1 MKKIIVVLGILVT
14 TLNSCS
20 NFIEEDN
27 RSYGAAE
34 EYYITAPGFESLVNV
49 NYAALKEIYGGD
61 PYLFVSGTDMYSDG
75 RTIEPSEGLSKY
87 TSLNSGTVGVDQL
100 YRSCFA
106 AIQQANKGIYYS
118 TITQQ
123 TTTVPTRVGE
133 LKFLRANAYFLL
145 VQTYGGVPLVL
156 DDINTAVTA
165 FDRNS
170 AEEVYTQIIK
180 DLNEALPAVSTASY
194 TATAGRVNKRAVQNL
209 MAKVYLTKGYESF
222 GTPADFTTAA
232 ALADEVIAGQALSV
246 SFENVVKPGN
256 EMNAET
262 IFSVQFSTASN
273 SADIDGLGSSQ
284 NYWFGA
290 YLGAGNTGLYPNRS
304 YSLCATPYALSLF
317 EKGDKRWEG
326 TFMTEIYSNYY
337 QYYTVADKTTLKIA
351 HFYEPKWFTAAERA
365 NYIATHPDLTG
376 TVKPVDPSKIPPG
389 YHIWTSYSSA
399 AISTGDYNLIC
410 VRKFDDPTS
419 PYSGASS
426 ANYNTTPVTPATN
439 RSSTRDFIISRL
451 GETYLVAAEAYFKAG
466 NTTTALERLNEV
478 RRRAGGGTAGVIP
491 VLTSIDIDVI
501 LDERG
506 RELLGEYHRWFDLKR
521 TGTLITRAVAH
532 NPKIPSASAFDGKGG
547 NKKILRPIPQS
558 ALDLNRNKNFP
569 QNPAY

>member
-1 MKKIIVVLGILVT
+1 MKMKKLIVIIGILVT

-20 NFIEEDN
+20 NFIEEEN
-27 RSYGAAE
+27 SSYGSAE
-34 EYYITAPGFESLVNV
+34 QYYITAPGFESLVNV

-61 PYLFVSGTDMYSDG
+61 PYLFESGTDMFSDG
-75 RTIEPSEGLSKY
+75 RNNEPSIGLSRY
-87 TSLNSGTVGVDQL
+87 LNLTSGTVGVDQL
-100 YRSCFA
+100 YRTCFA

-118 TITQQ
+118 TITEQ

-156 DDINTAVTA
+156 DNINTAVTA

-170 AEEVYTQIIK
+170 DEEIYTQILK
-180 DLNEALPAVSTASY
+180 DLDEALPAVSTAAY
-194 TATAGRVNKRAVQNL
+194 NGRVNKRAVQNL
-209 MAKVYLTKGYESF
+209 MAKVYLTRGYESF

-232 ALADEVIAGQALSV
+232 TLADAVIAGQPLSL
-246 SFENVVKPGN
+246 SFDNVVKPGN
-256 EMNAET
+256 EMNTET
-262 IFSVQFSTASN
+262 IFSVQFSPASN
-273 SADIDGLGSSQ
+273 SANVTGLGNSQ

-290 YLGAGNTGLYPNRS
+290 YMGPANTGKYPNRS
-304 YSLCATPYALSLF
+304 YTLIPTPYAISLF
-317 EKGDKRWEG
+317 EQGDTRWNG
-326 TFMTEIYSNYY
+326 TFMTEIAAEYY
-337 QYYTVADKTTLKIA
+337 QYYTVADKTTLRIN
-351 HFYEPKWFTAAERA
+351 HFYEPSWFTPAERA
-365 NYIATHPDLTG
+365 AYIASHPDLGPFT
-376 TVKPVDPSKIPPG
+376 PPALPPG
-389 YHIWTSYSSA
+389 YHAKGTYSSGTTA
-399 AISTGDYNLIC
+399 TADYQLIS

-426 ANYNTTPVTPATN
+426 ANYNTTPITPATN
-439 RSSTRDFIISRL
+439 RSSTRDLIISRL
-451 GETYLVAAEAYFKAG
+451 GETYLVAAEAHFKAG
-466 NTTTALERLNEV
+466 STGTALARINEV
-478 RRRAGGGTAGVIP
+478 RRRARGGVIGVVP
-491 VLTSIDIDVI
+491 DLTTIDINAI

-521 TGTLITRAVAH
+521 TGTLIARTVLY
-532 NPKIPSASAFDGKGG
+532 NPKITNPNVFDGKGG

>member
-1 MKKIIVVLGILVT
+1 MKKIIVIIGILVT

-20 NFIEEDN
+20 NYIEEEN
-27 RSYGAAE
+27 RSYGSAE

-61 PYLFVSGTDMYSDG
+61 PWLFESGTDMYSDG
-75 RTIEPSEGLSKY
+75 RNQEPSEGLSKY
-87 TSLNSGTVGVDQL
+87 LNLTSGSLGVDQL
-100 YRSCFA
+100 YRTCYA

-118 TITQQ
+118 TITEK
-123 TTTVPTRVGE
+123 TTTLSTRVGE

-145 VQTYGGVPLVL
+145 VQTYGGVPVVL
-156 DDINTAVTA
+156 DNINTAVTA

-170 AEEVYTQIIK
+170 AEEVYTQILK
-180 DLNEALPAVSTASY
+180 DLNEALPAVSTAAY
-194 TATAGRVNKRAVQNL
+194 NGRVNKRAVQDL
-209 MAKVYLTKGYESF
+209 LAKVYLTRGYETF

-232 ALADEVIAGQALSV
+232 SLADQVISGQALNV
-246 SFENVVKPGN
+246 SFDNVVKPGN

-273 SADIDGLGSSQ
+273 AANVTALGSSQ

-290 YLGAGNTGLYPNRS
+290 YLGPANTALYPNRS
-304 YSLCATPYALSLF
+304 YTLCPTPYALSLF

-337 QYYTVADKTTLKIA
+337 QYYTVADKTSLKITD
-351 HFYEPKWFTAAERA
+351 FYEPSWFNLTDRTNWNTTNASRK
-365 NYIATHPDLTG
+365 ATG
-376 TVKPVDPSKIPPG
+376 FR
-389 YHIWTSYSSA
+389 YHNWGSYSSA
-399 AISTGDYNLIC
+399 VTATADFQLIC

-419 PYSGASS
+419 PYSGANS
-426 ANYNTTPVTPATN
+426 ANYNTTPITPATN

-451 GETYLVAAEAYFKAG
+451 GETYLIAAEAYYKAG
-466 NTTTALERLNEV
+466 DPSKALERLNEV

-491 VLTSIDIDVI
+491 VLTSVDINTI

-521 TGTLITRAVAH
+521 TGTLIERTVLY
-532 NPKIPSASAFDGKGG
+532 NPKITNPSVFDGKNG

-558 ALDLNRNKNFP
+558 TLDLNRNKNFP

>member
-1 MKKIIVVLGILVT
+1 MKKIIVIIGILVT

-20 NFIEEDN
+20 SFIEEEN
-27 RSYGAAE
+27 RSYGSAE

-61 PYLFVSGTDMYSDG
+61 PYLFESGTDMFSDG
-75 RTIEPSEGLSKY
+75 RNIEPSIGLSRY
-87 TSLNSGTVGVDQL
+87 LNLTSGTVGVDQL
-100 YRSCFA
+100 YRTCFA

-118 TITQQ
+118 TITEQ
-123 TTTVPTRVGE
+123 TSTISTRVGE

-145 VQTYGGVPLVL
+145 VQTYGGVPIVL
-156 DDINTAVTA
+156 DNINTAVTA
-165 FDRNS
+165 FDRNT

-180 DLNEALPAVSTASY
+180 DLDEALPAVSTAAY
-194 TATAGRVNKRAVQNL
+194 NGRVNKRAVQNL
-209 MAKVYLTKGYESF
+209 MAKVYLTKGYETF

-232 ALADEVIAGQALSV
+232 TLADAVINGQALNV
-246 SFENVVKPGN
+246 SFDNVVKPGN

-262 IFSVQFSTASN
+262 IFSVQFSAASN
-273 SADIDGLGSSQ
+273 SANVTGLGNSQ

-290 YLGAGNTGLYPNRS
+290 YMGPANTGKYPNRS
-304 YSLCATPYALSLF
+304 YTLIPTPYAISLF
-317 EKGDKRWEG
+317 EKGDTRWNG
-326 TFMTEIYSNYY
+326 TFMTEIAEDYY
-337 QYYTVADKTTLKIA
+337 QYYTTSSLKIK
-351 HFYEPKWFTAAERA
+351 HFYEPSWYTPAERA
-365 NYIATHPDLTG
+365 AYIASHPDLG
-376 TVKPVDPSKIPPG
+376 TIVAPATLPPG
-389 YHIWTSYSSA
+389 YHAKGTYSSA
-399 AISTGDYNLIC
+399 TTASADYQLIS

-426 ANYNTTPVTPATN
+426 ANYNTTPITPASN

-466 NTTTALERLNEV
+466 VPSTALARLNEV

-521 TGTLITRAVAH
+521 TGTLITRTVLY
-532 NPKIPSASAFDGKGG
+532 NPKITNPNVFDGKGG

-558 ALDLNRNKNFP
+558 ALDLNRNKDFP

>member
-1 MKKIIVVLGILVT
+1 MKKIIVIIGILVT

-20 NFIEEDN
+20 NFIEEEN
-27 RSYGAAE
+27 RSYGSAE
-34 EYYITAPGFESLVNV
+34 EYYLTSAGFESLVNV

-61 PYLFVSGTDMYSDG
+61 PWLFESGTDMYSDG
-75 RTIEPSEGLSKY
+75 RNIEPSLGLSRY
-87 TSLNSGTVGVDQL
+87 LNLTSGSVGVDQL
-100 YRSCFA
+100 YRTCYA

-118 TITQQ
+118 TITEQ
-123 TTTVPTRVGE
+123 TTTVPTRIGE

-145 VQTYGGVPLVL
+145 VQTYGGVPIVL
-156 DDINTAVTA
+156 DNINTAVTA

-170 AEEVYTQIIK
+170 AEEVYAQIIK
-180 DLNEALPAVSTASY
+180 DLNEALPAVSTAAY
-194 TATAGRVNKRAVQNL
+194 NGRVNKRAVQNL
-209 MAKVYLTKGYESF
+209 MAKVYLTKGYETF
-222 GTPADFTTAA
+222 GNPTDFTTAA
-232 ALADEVIAGQALSV
+232 TLADEVIAGQPLNV

-262 IFSVQFSTASN
+262 IFSVQFSAASN
-273 SADIDGLGSSQ
+273 SANITALGNSQ

-290 YLGAGNTGLYPNRS
+290 YMGPANTGAYPNRS
-304 YSLCATPYALSLF
+304 YTLIPTPYALSLF

-326 TFMTEIYSNYY
+326 TFMTEIYSKYY
-337 QYYTVADKTTLKIA
+337 EYYTVADKTTLKVN
-351 HFYEPKWFTAAERA
+351 HFYEPKWYTLTERA
-365 NYIATHPDLTG
+365 NYIATHPDLG
-376 TVKPVDPSKIPPG
+376 AIKAPAILPPG
-389 YHIWTSYSSA
+389 YHAWGTYSSA
-399 AISTGDYNLIC
+399 VTATADYQLVS

-419 PYSGASS
+419 PYSGAGS
-426 ANYNTTPVTPATN
+426 ANYNTTPITPASN

-466 NTTTALERLNEV
+466 VPSTALARLNEV

-491 VLTSIDIDVI
+491 VLTTIDINTI

-521 TGTLITRAVAH
+521 TGTLIERAVLY
-532 NPKIPSASAFDGKGG
+532 NPKITNPNVFDGKGG

-558 ALDLNRNKNFP
+558 ALDLNRNKDFP

>member
-1 MKKIIVVLGILVT
+1 MKKIILIIAILVT

-27 RSYGAAE
+27 RSYGTPE
-34 EYYITAPGFESLVNV
+34 EYYLTAPGFESLVNV
-49 NYAALKEIYGGD
+49 NYAALKEIYGGE
-61 PYLFVSGTDMYSDG
+61 PWLFAAGTDMYSEG
-75 RTIEPSEGLSKY
+75 RNIEPTDGLSKY
-87 TSLNSGTVGVDQL
+87 RNLTSGSLGVDQL
-100 YRSCFA
+100 YRTCFA

-118 TITQQ
+118 TITENA
-123 TTTVPTRVGE
+123 TTIPTRVGE

-156 DDINTAVTA
+156 DNINVEKVA
-165 FDRNS
+165 FDRNT
-170 AEEVYTQIIK
+170 AEEIYIQIIK
-180 DLNEALPAVSTASY
+180 DLNEALPAVSTAAY
-194 TATAGRVNKRAVQNL
+194 NGRVNKRAVQNL
-209 MAKVYLTKGYESF
+209 LAKVHLTRGYETF

-232 ALADEVIAGQALSV
+232 TLADSVIAGQALSV
-246 SFENVVKPGN
+246 SFEDVVKPGN
-256 EMNAET
+256 EMNTET
-262 IFSVQFSTASN
+262 IFSVQFSAASN
-273 SADIDGLGSSQ
+273 ATGVLALGNSQ

-290 YLGAGNTGLYPNRS
+290 YLGPSNTGNYPNRS
-304 YSLCATPYALSLF
+304 YTLCPTPYALSLF

-337 QYYTVADKTTLKIA
+337 QYYTVANKTALKITD
-351 HFYEPKWFTAAERA
+351 FYEPSWFTLTDRTNWNTA
-365 NYIATHPDLTG
+365 NASRKATG
-376 TVKPVDPSKIPPG
+376 FR
-389 YHIWTSYSSA
+389 YHNWGSYSSA
-399 AISTGDYNLIC
+399 VTATADFQLIC

-419 PYSGASS
+419 PYSGTTA
-426 ANYNTTPVTPATN
+426 ANYNTTPITPATN
-439 RSSTRDFIISRL
+439 RGSTRDFIISRL
-451 GETYLVAAEAYFKAG
+451 GETYLIAAEAYFKAG
-466 NTTTALERLNEV
+466 NTITALDRLNEV
-478 RRRAGGGTAGVIP
+478 RRRAGGGTAGIIP

-521 TGTLITRAVAH
+521 TGTLITRTVLH
-532 NPKIPSASAFDGKGG
+532 NPKITDATVFDGKGG